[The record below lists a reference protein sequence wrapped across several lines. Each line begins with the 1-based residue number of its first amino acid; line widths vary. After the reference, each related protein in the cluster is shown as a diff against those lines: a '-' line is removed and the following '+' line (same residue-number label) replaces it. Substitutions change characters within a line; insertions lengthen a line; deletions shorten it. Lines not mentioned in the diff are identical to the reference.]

1 MAQHQ
6 GETFTNE
13 TVVLDGNDYLNCT
26 FTNCEIVFRGTAS
39 VSLHGINF
47 NDCRWTF
54 DGPAG
59 LTINFMT
66 ALYQAGVTE
75 LIDGTFENIR
85 RGVVQPP
92 VPKSSR
98 DELVLK
104 AYSIWLADPDEASR
118 LFRGEELRHEEQL
131 AHYEELEAWMEGEW
145 GEDLTRPDNAR
156 FATHA
161 ALRRGIIYERGS
173 AEWCRW
179 VAKSIE
185 GEQAV

>member
-85 RGVVQPP
+85 RGIHRQ
-92 VPKSSR
+92 
-98 DELVLK
+98 E
-104 AYSIWLADPDEASR
+104 
-118 LFRGEELRHEEQL
+118 
-131 AHYEELEAWMEGEW
+131 
-145 GEDLTRPDNAR
+145 
-156 FATHA
+156 
-161 ALRRGIIYERGS
+161 
-173 AEWCRW
+173 
-179 VAKSIE
+179 VAPL
-185 GEQAV
+185 GG